1 MAELETSHIFD
12 GDIEHVFRAIGKFE
26 LYPKYLPG
34 VTAIQVEPAT
44 KGSSARC
51 RVRYELNIVKT
62 FFYTLEMH
70 DESPKRMWW
79 SLVDSNLMKQNNGGW
94 DFEPAGAGK
103 TKATYRLDIKFKGLV
118 PSMITDQIAK
128 ANLPMMFAGFQ
139 KLIDE
144 SQNT

>member
-1 MAELETSHIFD
+1 MAELETSHIFN
-12 GDIEHVFRAIGKFE
+12 GSIERVFSAISKFE

-34 VTAIQVEPAT
+34 VTAIHVEPAV
-44 KGSSARC
+44 KVSNAKC

-62 FFYTLEMH
+62 FYYTLEMN
-70 DESPKRMWW
+70 EEPSKKMWW
-79 SLVDSNLMKQNNGGW
+79 SLVDSNLMKQNDGGW
-94 DFEPAGAGK
+94 DFEPVGADK

-144 SQNT
+144 NS